1 MTPHKVGTPRSRRLR
16 AGLRALRV
24 RGCCDPRPV
33 RFGLF
38 YEHQLP
44 RPWEPGAERRL
55 LADALDQVEL
65 ADRVGFDCVWEVE
78 HHFLEEYSHS
88 SAPEVFLAA
97 ASQRTERIRL
107 GHGIVQAIP
116 EINHPARIAERV
128 ATLDLISG
136 GRVEFG
142 TGEGASQLELG
153 GFGVDRF
160 RKHEI
165 WSDTLDAL
173 TRMFVE
179 EPFCGWDS
187 DSFQM
192 PPRNVVPKPE
202 QKPHPP
208 LWVACSR
215 RESILDAARR
225 GLGALCFSF
234 VEPEEAGEWV
244 SEYYRLLESDEC
256 VPSGFEWNPNV
267 AVVLPFMVHP
277 DERTALERGS
287 DGANFFGFSLGY
299 YYGFGSHLP
308 GHSDVW
314 EEFGRRRA
322 EFGFAELADPADA
335 PLGVRIMQ
343 QSLGS
348 LRGAIGTPDQVRSL
362 LERYEAVGVDQVIF
376 VGQAGRNRHEHI
388 CEAIELFAQDVMPPF
403 AEQAASR
410 EQAKRERLA
419 PARERALARR
429 SAPRQ
434 LDAPYRVLPHAEPR
448 AAELLRAARRF
459 EGNGARSLG
468 ERAEDLGKGVF
479 AALVRGRSDR
489 QLERTIGSGAGMRAF
504 FAGMARQFTPERS
517 NGFEGDLQWEL
528 SGGGSTRIVHI
539 RVRDARAAARTGAA
553 ADPAVTIRMP
563 LAEFVRIAAEIEPP
577 AKALMEGRMEIEGD
591 LQTAW
596 RIGEMFGGPPQS

>member
-1 MTPHKVGTPRSRRLR
+1 M
-16 AGLRALRV
+16 
-24 RGCCDPRPV
+24 

-44 RPWEPGAERRL
+44 RPWEPESEQRL
-55 LADALDQVEL
+55 LAAALEQVAL
-65 ADRVGFDCVWEVE
+65 ADRLGYDYVWEVE

-107 GHGIVQAIP
+107 AHGIVQAIP
-116 EINHPARIAERV
+116 AINHPARIAERI
-128 ATLDLISG
+128 ATLDLVSG
-136 GRVEFG
+136 GRVDFG
-142 TGEGASQLELG
+142 SGEGASQLELG

-165 WSDTLDAL
+165 WSDTLDAI

-187 DSFQM
+187 EFLQM
-192 PPRNVVPKPE
+192 PPRNVVPKPQ

-234 VEPEEAGEWV
+234 VEPEQAGTWV
-244 SEYYRLLESDEC
+244 DEYYRLISSAEC
-256 VPSGFEWNPNV
+256 VPAGFEWNPNV

-277 DERTALERGS
+277 EERVAVERGS

-299 YYGFGSHLP
+299 YYGFGNHRP
-308 GHSDVW
+308 GASEVW
-314 EEFGRRRA
+314 EEFVRRRA
-322 EFGFAELADPADA
+322 EFGFAEAPDPDDL

-343 QSLGS
+343 QGLGS
-348 LRGAIGTPDQVRSL
+348 LRGAIGTPDQVREL
-362 LERYEAVGVDQVIF
+362 VQRYDEAGVDQLIF
-376 VGQAGRNRHEHI
+376 VAQSGRNRHEHV
-388 CEAIELFAQDVMPPF
+388 CEALELFATEVMGPF
-403 AEQAASR
+403 AERAEEVEAR
-410 EQAKRERLA
+410 KGERLA

-429 SAPRQ
+429 AGPR
-434 LDAPYRVLPHAEPR
+434 RVEDYVVQPHAERRP
-448 AAELLRAARRF
+448 AELMRSARRF
-459 EGNGARSLG
+459 EGNGTPDLRGRLEKLG
-468 ERAEDLGKGVF
+468 RAAF
-479 AALVRGRSDR
+479 ATFVRGRSDR
-489 QLERTIGSGAGMRAF
+489 QLDRTIGSPFGLRALF
-504 FAGMARQFTPERS
+504 GGMANQFTPARAG
-517 NGFEGDLQWEL
+517 GFEGDLQWDL
-528 SGGGSTRIVHI
+528 GVDGSVRSVHI
-539 RVRDARAAARTGAA
+539 HVEGDRAVSRRGPAPE
-553 ADPAVTIRMP
+553 PAVTIGIE
-563 LAEFVRIAAEIEPP
+563 LAEFARIAAEIEPP

-591 LQTAW
+591 LQVAW